1 MINNLEVNSIDN
13 IGFTNPN
20 SNPNWNQADGDK
32 EGIYFGQLDPNWRKN
47 TEKILDEQRDEM
59 IRLENEQREDS
70 LPKEIAIFGG
80 GALVLLTILI
90 IYKYAKK

>member
-59 IRLENEQREDS
+59 IRLENQQREDS

>member
-59 IRLENEQREDS
+59 IRLENQQREES

>member
-32 EGIYFGQLDPNWRKN
+32 DGIYFGQLDPNWRKN

-59 IRLENEQREDS
+59 IRLENQQREDS